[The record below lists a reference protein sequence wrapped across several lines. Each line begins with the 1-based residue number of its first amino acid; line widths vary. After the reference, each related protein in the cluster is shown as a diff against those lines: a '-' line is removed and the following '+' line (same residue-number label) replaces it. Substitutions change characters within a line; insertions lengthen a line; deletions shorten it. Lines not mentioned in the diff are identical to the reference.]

1 MQREGTYQQAMEKIR
16 TLNDQYVAFDALGT
30 TVREGDDGRLVLSEL
45 DIYTWSENVEAR
57 FGKEGV
63 LNAYRKAFVDEY
75 DNTDLRLHFILFA
88 NDQTCMNRLDNYCK
102 KSFYKYVDEYRHDI
116 EAKGEDVKREYEKI
130 VKAHA
135 STSPFDLTLPDLI
148 VTSKHPEGTAFT
160 DHLYADEKGE
170 AVFKL
175 DKWEQKVLDEE
186 RRRKSFVCWVRN
198 IPNKEGSLCIQYQL
212 GMEQK
217 PHFPDFIVVHRTKGH
232 FEFVLLEPHNL
243 SFTDSIPKLKGMAMY
258 SERCT
263 TVKRN
268 EMMRIK
274 ETATG
279 DKVESLN
286 AASSSVR
293 NAIKHL
299 LSQEDL
305 ENLFEKYN

>member
-1 MQREGTYQQAMEKIR
+1 MAGTWFLSTMR
-16 TLNDQYVAFDALGT
+16 GHFFFFLLHHDLGDGTLAVGDELHDVSTGLG
-30 TVREGDDGRLVLSEL
+30 
-45 DIYTWSENVEAR
+45 
-57 FGKEGV
+57 GKEGV
-63 LNAYRKAFVDEY
+63 LNAYRKAFMDEY

-88 NDQTCMNRLDNYCK
+88 NDQTCMDRLDNYCK
-102 KSFYKYVDEYRHDI
+102 KSFYNHVDKYRHDI
-116 EAKGEDVKREYEKI
+116 EAMGEDVKQVYEKI

-135 STSPFDLTLPDLI
+135 STSPFYLTLPDLI

-175 DKWEQKVLDEE
+175 NDWEQKVLDVE
-186 RRRKSFVCWVRN
+186 RRRESFVCWVRN
-198 IPNKEGSLCIQYQL
+198 IPNKESSLCIQYQL
-212 GMEQK
+212 GMELK
-217 PHFPDFIVVHRTKGH
+217 PHFPDFIVVHRVNGH
-232 FEFVLLEPHNL
+232 FEFVLLEPHY
-243 SFTDSIPKLKGMAMY
+243 SGYADSIPKLKGMAMY

-279 DKVESLN
+279 DKVETLN
-286 AASSSVR
+286 AASSLVR
-293 NAIKHL
+293 NNIKHL
-299 LSQEDL
+299 LSQDDL